1 MQNSLLWGKKIYHL
15 FSDSQKIME
24 KLVENYLGNGIH
36 KLLAQYH
43 TLLIDVLS
51 RVVTWSILHH
61 SFRLI
66 KAVRRVLK
74 LFGYESQKHSY
85 LEKFVTN
92 AKSPVT
98 GGRAFWIDSGYVD
111 TWILRNIR
119 AISTSSD
126 VKTQAS
132 PYQGNDVNKQAKKG
146 HCICSKCTW
155 TTIFYNTLKVQYSTF
170 LFSMQLY
177 AHDTKSIISILA
189 FSELQTWSF
198 LT

>member
-1 MQNSLLWGKKIYHL
+1 MQKSLLWGKKIYHL

-24 KLVENYLGNGIH
+24 KLVENCLGNGIH

-43 TLLIDVLS
+43 TPLIDVLS

-74 LFGYESQKHSY
+74 LFGYESQKYSY

-155 TTIFYNTLKVQYSTF
+155 TTIFF
-170 LFSMQLY
+170 
-177 AHDTKSIISILA
+177 IIL
-189 FSELQTWSF
+189 
-198 LT
+198 